1 MSVVLAPGSG
11 HPGCGKEGGLRAAA
25 PQRPAQGPAGTPA
38 RPGLGPRPQ
47 RPSLHPTSSLSRR
60 DRQEEAD
67 PAPPRP
73 LCFEA
78 PSPVPTL
85 GAPGVTQAQRLWEGW
100 PPPPPP
106 RAGETPAGSRAVR
119 GAGQGRTGEAIP
131 RGGSGA
137 GSGAGSASRVVQAAG
152 RPLQVRASRPQALD
166 TGRVMKAQRPGV
178 TAGWAQSDHPAP

>member
-38 RPGLGPRPQ
+38 RPGLGPKPQ

-100 PPPPPP
+100 PPPPPT
-106 RAGETPAGSRAVR
+106 ACR
-119 GAGQGRTGEAIP
+119 GDPGRLQGRQ
-131 RGGSGA
+131 RGRPGPHGGGHPTRRFWCWFWCWLSLQGGASCRAASA
-137 GSGAGSASRVVQAAG
+137 GSGQQAAG
-152 RPLQVRASRPQALD
+152 SGHWPGDEGSAPRGDSRVGPE
-166 TGRVMKAQRPGV
+166 
-178 TAGWAQSDHPAP
+178 